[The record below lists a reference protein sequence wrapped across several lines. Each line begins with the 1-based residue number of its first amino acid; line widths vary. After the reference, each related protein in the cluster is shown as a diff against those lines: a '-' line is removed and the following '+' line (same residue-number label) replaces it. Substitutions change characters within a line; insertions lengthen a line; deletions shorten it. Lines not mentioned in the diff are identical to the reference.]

1 MGKSRVDYN
10 MKLFTAIAMVLVVSA
25 HLDGGQT
32 GLAGPYNLFRPYA
45 FHVAAFVFVSGYFYK
60 PASEQAP
67 WRYLVRKA
75 KRLIVPL
82 FLVSAVYGYV
92 WVLARMAVGMPDVSL
107 PTVQN
112 LLIDPLI
119 SSHQY
124 RFTAALWFLT
134 PLFCTEVLNV
144 LMRKALARVPWPS
157 KTVREAVLFVAYLL
171 LGTVSILVGGAQ
183 GIEPSWLLLVCRT
196 LLFVSFFGMGRFYR
210 EVLEPHDTLG
220 STWYFAIVLFAQL
233 IVAVACHGNYTY
245 TPSWCRYPHGILGT
259 YAVTMLGIAFLLR
272 ICKLLGPVVGQSR
285 VVLAIANNSFSVM
298 CHHQCGFFVLNYLFY
313 LLSAA
318 TGLPQSFDVGEFVSN
333 SQYMMPLS
341 GAGQFVLVYVVFAI
355 AFSLCVHGVWVRI
368 RGLASRAGAPAHDTS
383 SSVGSARASGQR

>member
-1 MGKSRVDYN
+1 MGKMGKSRVDYN

-60 PASEQAP
+60 PASERDP

-92 WVLARMAVGMPDVSL
+92 WVLARMAVGVSDVSL

-119 SSHQY
+119 NAPQY

-144 LMRKALARVPWPS
+144 LIRKALARVPWPS
-157 KTVREAVLFVAYLL
+157 KTVREVVLFIAYLL
-171 LGTVSILVGGAQ
+171 LGAVSIVVGGTQ

-210 EVLEPHDTLG
+210 EVPRQLHLHTLVVSLPPWHSGYLRGNHAGHCLPAAHLQAAGSGDWPEPGCAGHRQ
-220 STWYFAIVLFAQL
+220 QL
-233 IVAVACHGNYTY
+233 V
-245 TPSWCRYPHGILGT
+245 
-259 YAVTMLGIAFLLR
+259 
-272 ICKLLGPVVGQSR
+272 
-285 VVLAIANNSFSVM
+285 
-298 CHHQCGFFVLNYLFY
+298 
-313 LLSAA
+313 
-318 TGLPQSFDVGEFVSN
+318 
-333 SQYMMPLS
+333 
-341 GAGQFVLVYVVFAI
+341 
-355 AFSLCVHGVWVRI
+355 
-368 RGLASRAGAPAHDTS
+368 
-383 SSVGSARASGQR
+383 